1 MTVYYS
7 FYSTV
12 VPIGGLIWMMARALW
27 ATLSFVVAY
36 ALGRYTMRGLRVL
49 WRRR

>member
-1 MTVYYS
+1 MTGYYN

-12 VPIGGLIWMMARALW
+12 VPIGDLIGWISRALW

-36 ALGRYTMRGLRVL
+36 YVGRGFRAL
-49 WRRR
+49 WRRRK

>member
-1 MTVYYS
+1 MTGYYN

-12 VPIGGLIWMMARALW
+12 VPIGGLIGLMSRALW
-27 ATLSFVVAY
+27 ATLSFVMAY
-36 ALGRYTMRGLRVL
+36 YMGRGLRAL